1 MYNIKLCILIYLR
14 NRVFGIKF
22 SHNFNISSHLLHTI
36 WFLISRLLTNICL
49 NLEDIGLINQIKYE
63 FWNSSRICILY
74 HKLIIKN
81 QLTIVKSIIT
91 NIVGGTNANENN
103 VYTIPT
109 DSIMSAQVMLN
120 KSTPS
125 RSKITNVAE
134 SDESM
139 TLTFILYLKFKD
151 KLVR

>member
-1 MYNIKLCILIYLR
+1 
-14 NRVFGIKF
+14 
-22 SHNFNISSHLLHTI
+22 
-36 WFLISRLLTNICL
+36 
-49 NLEDIGLINQIKYE
+49 
-63 FWNSSRICILY
+63 
-74 HKLIIKN
+74 
-81 QLTIVKSIIT
+81 
-91 NIVGGTNANENN
+91 

-134 SDESM
+134 SDESV